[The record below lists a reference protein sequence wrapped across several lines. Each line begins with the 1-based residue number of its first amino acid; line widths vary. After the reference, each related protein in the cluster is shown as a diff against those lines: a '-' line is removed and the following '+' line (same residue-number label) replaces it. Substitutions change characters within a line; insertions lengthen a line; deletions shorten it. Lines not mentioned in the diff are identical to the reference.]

1 VAANIL
7 VTFTAD
13 SDSLD
18 ASVKQATK
26 DIASIGDK
34 AAQAGAKASESFK
47 EAGKSAAA
55 AFSSGQVKA
64 AIDGQIKSIDSLK
77 QGIDKLYKEEIKLLS
92 AGQKQSAAYK
102 KNVEEAAKLRAEI
115 DKLSKGTN
123 VYGNETGK
131 VEKAAVSLKT
141 QLKNLKAELSNLEA
155 QGQENSKAFQDTAFQ
170 AARLED
176 QIGDTNERVRVL
188 ASDTFKFDA
197 AVGAIKGLAAGFS
210 IAQGAV
216 AIFGEENKDL
226 QKVIAQTQGAIAL
239 LTGLQEA
246 AALVTGQG
254 ATKIAFQNIFMK
266 EKVVVT
272 TAAATATGVLATA
285 EEGAA
290 VATLTTVRSLNLLKL
305 AIAGTGIGL
314 LVIALVELYKIYE
327 RNQEAVKKYN
337 ATLAEQEKL
346 NREVIATLIDEANA
360 RKDVNDKILV
370 ATGELKQEIADK
382 NKLERDAAAA
392 LTKTLSA
399 EFLQKSKLLA
409 QQIEINAKIEKNK
422 EIIADVANNFSIAGI
437 ASKKYAEAEL
447 ATLEKTRT
455 ATTKALTDVD
465 ANILKL
471 KASTTQT
478 VQQSKQLIDIEAA
491 KEAADKLSDLR
502 NKQEEERKD
511 NEKRFRDFAK
521 AQFTEA
527 LKFEVTVNDS
537 LLAVQ
542 KARRDKELQF
552 IKDFNIKK
560 TTLDLT
566 TEEEILN
573 RRATFLKAEEA
584 IGQGGLENREN
595 IILTEAAARVAAV
608 RETVGFTTDA
618 ENQITIINAEAQA
631 AITQQTKDE
640 NQKRINSVL
649 EYVQAIG
656 SAFASINDLSR
667 QLSENRI
674 ADITATSEAEL
685 KAINDSTDTERQKD
699 RERAA
704 LAKRTAAAIAV
715 EKTKQAKQDK
725 ALALFNIAVSTA
737 QAIIGFLANP
747 GGAKGVALSIIAGVT
762 GAAQLAAV
770 AAKPIPKFERGGVI
784 GGQRHSQGGTMIEAE
799 RDEYIVNRGQSVKHR
814 QELNAMNTSS
824 AAFKKLIDERYVR
837 PAVMS
842 YMMQDKRRSDGV
854 TVNAKLDSRSME
866 SELRS
871 INKNLKKRPMVINV
885 NSNDSRYQWQ

>member
-13 SDSLD
+13 SDSLN

-26 DIASIGDK
+26 DIAVVGDK
-34 AAQAGAKASESFK
+34 AAEAGAKASEAFK
-47 EAGKSAAA
+47 DAGKSAAA

-64 AIDGQIKSIDSLK
+64 AIDSQVKSIDSLRA
-77 QGIDKLYKEEIKLLS
+77 GIDKLYKEELKLLQQ
-92 AGQKQSAAYK
+92 GQKQSAAYK
-102 KNVEEAAKLRAEI
+102 KNVEEAAKLRVEL

-197 AVGAIKGLAAGFS
+197 AIGAVKGLAASFS
-210 IAQGAV
+210 IAQGA
-216 AIFGEENKDL
+216 AAAFGADSEDL
-226 QKVIAQTQGAIAL
+226 NKVIARTQGAIAL
-239 LTGLQEA
+239 LSGLQEIA
-246 AALVTGQG
+246 NLVTGQG

-266 EKVVVT
+266 DKVVT
-272 TAAATATGVLATA
+272 TYAAATATGVLATA

-290 VATLTTVRSLNLLKL
+290 VATLTTVKSLNLLKL

-314 LVIALVELYKIYE
+314 LVIGLVALYKAWE
-327 RNQEAVKKYN
+327 ESQ
-337 ATLAEQEKL
+337 Q
-346 NREVIATLIDEANA
+346 
-360 RKDVNDKILV
+360 
-370 ATGELKQEIADK
+370 
-382 NKLERDAAAA
+382 AA
-392 LTKTLSA
+392 LNAKKAYEEVGVSVRNLRQDNY
-399 EFLQKSKLLA
+399 ELQKSLIDSADALAVAQGKEKQSAVDIRNERRDALEEGIKANGEYLLQIQQLKIREQELAKVVARSRNGTDFQDKKNRADLEANVKRRLELEKLVAEDIATRRLILSNKVQTIEQEELNSSKKNGDEKIGIVRTTLA
-409 QQIEINAKIEKNK
+409 TIDTLETISFNGSVQRKEEELQLSNKIDTQVADNRKKQAEFGLALLDLQNIQGDTSLENTIARIKAEGEVRKASLNIATTDSIEFEKINAQTE
-422 EIIADVANNFSIAGI
+422 ANI
-437 ASKKYAEAEL
+437 
-447 ATLEKTRT
+447 
-455 ATTKALTDVD
+455 TKAT
-465 ANILKL
+465 
-471 KASTTQT
+471 
-478 VQQSKQLIDIEAA
+478 
-491 KEAADKLSDLR
+491 KE
-502 NKQEEERKD
+502 
-511 NEKRFRDFAK
+511 
-521 AQFTEA
+521 
-527 LKFEVTVNDS
+527 
-537 LLAVQ
+537 
-542 KARRDKELQF
+542 
-552 IKDFNIKK
+552 
-560 TTLDLT
+560 
-566 TEEEILN
+566 
-573 RRATFLKAEEA
+573 
-584 IGQGGLENREN
+584 
-595 IILTEAAARVAAV
+595 
-608 RETVGFTTDA
+608 
-618 ENQITIINAEAQA
+618 
-631 AITQQTKDE
+631 E
-640 NQKRINSVL
+640 NQKRTEEVL
-649 EYVQAIG
+649 KYVEAIG
-656 SAFASINDLSR
+656 SAFSAINDLSK

-699 RERAA
+699 RERTA
-704 LAKRTAAAIAV
+704 LAKKTAAAISV

-725 ALALFNIAVSTA
+725 ALALFNIAVNTA

-799 RDEYIVNRGQSVKHR
+799 RDEFIVNRGQSVKHR

-866 SELRS
+866 SELRGLRKDIRKSGRKGINNS
-871 INKNLKKRPMVINV
+871 I
-885 NSNDSRYQWQ
+885 DTRYSWQ

>member
-1 VAANIL
+1 MAANIL

-64 AIDGQIKSIDSLK
+64 AIDSQVKSIDSLRA
-77 QGIDKLYKEEIKLLS
+77 GIDKLYKEEIKLLS
-92 AGQKQSAAYK
+92 AGQKQSSAYK

-115 DKLSKGTN
+115 EKLSKGTN

-272 TAAATATGVLATA
+272 TAAATATGALATA

-314 LVIALVELYKIYE
+314 LVIGLVALYKAWE
-327 RNQEAVKKYN
+327 ESQ
-337 ATLAEQEKL
+337 Q
-346 NREVIATLIDEANA
+346 
-360 RKDVNDKILV
+360 
-370 ATGELKQEIADK
+370 
-382 NKLERDAAAA
+382 AA
-392 LTKTLSA
+392 LNAKKAYEEVGVSVRNLRQDNF
-399 EFLQKSKLLA
+399 ELQKSLIDSADALAVAQGREKQSAVDIRNERRDALEEGIKANGEYLLQIQQLKIREQELAKVVARSRNGTDFQDKKNRADLEANVKRRIELEKLVAEDIATRRLILSNKVQTIEQEELNSSKKNGEAKVEVAKETAKSSEQVALELA
-409 QQIEINAKIEKNK
+409 AKIASIDKIYASNRLQLDK
-422 EIIADVANNFSIAGI
+422 SSIA
-437 ASKKYAEAEL
+437 SQKSVLQAEL
-447 ATLEKTRT
+447 QETTAALNLDLFTRKKAGEDIITLTEEIKQKQL
-455 ATTKALTDVD
+455 KANQDYADGVKAIDETIVENEFKNLSESE
-465 ANILKL
+465 ANIAKWIDYRKKVKKKQADDEK
-471 KASTTQT
+471 KA
-478 VQQSKQLIDIEAA
+478 D
-491 KEAADKLSDLR
+491 D
-502 NKQEEERKD
+502 EETERI
-511 NEKRFRDFAK
+511 K
-521 AQFTEA
+521 A
-527 LKFEVTVNDS
+527 
-537 LLAVQ
+537 
-542 KARRDKELQF
+542 
-552 IKDFNIKK
+552 
-560 TTLDLT
+560 
-566 TEEEILN
+566 
-573 RRATFLKAEEA
+573 
-584 IGQGGLENREN
+584 
-595 IILTEAAARVAAV
+595 
-608 RETVGFTTDA
+608 
-618 ENQITIINAEAQA
+618 
-631 AITQQTKDE
+631 E
-640 NQKRINSVL
+640 NQKRADTFFQYADAV
-649 EYVQAIG
+649 A
-656 SAFASINDLSR
+656 SAFASINDLSK

-674 ADITATSEAEL
+674 ADITASSDAEL
-685 KAINDSTDTERQKD
+685 EAINNSTDTERKKD
-699 RERAA
+699 RERTA
-704 LAKRTAAAIAV
+704 LAKRTAAAIAA
-715 EKTKQAKQDK
+715 EKTKVAKQDK
-725 ALALFNIAVSTA
+725 ALALFDIALTTA
-737 QAIIGFLANP
+737 KAAFAAAVGPPPNPILA
-747 GGAKGVALSIIAGVT
+747 GIIIAS
-762 GAAQLAAV
+762 GAIQLAAV